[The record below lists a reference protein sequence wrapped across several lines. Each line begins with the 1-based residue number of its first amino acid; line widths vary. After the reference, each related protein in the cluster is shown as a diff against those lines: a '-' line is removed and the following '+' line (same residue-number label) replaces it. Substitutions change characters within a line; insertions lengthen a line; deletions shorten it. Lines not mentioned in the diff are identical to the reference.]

1 MLQEQAEHTLFYV
14 YVKHFCAAAIDP
26 GKTREMIRVLDN
38 YYLDPRPKVPIF
50 PKA

>member
-1 MLQEQAEHTLFYV
+1 MFYV
-14 YVKHFCAAAIDP
+14 YVKHFCAAIDP
-26 GKTREMIRVLDN
+26 GKTREMIKVLDN